1 MHLSPIRPDPFAC
14 WEATGLVERKASP
27 DIERPHAELAHVA
40 QRHRLDPLV
49 EAVSHQQQ
57 IVSIVA
63 TRVAKATVKHA
74 METPNL
80 P

>member
-1 MHLSPIRPDPFAC
+1 VNAGLGSVGARSPGRTSSTRSRD
-14 WEATGLVERKASP
+14 G
-27 DIERPHAELAHVA
+27 ELAHVA